1 MQLWW
6 LSAVELLER
15 IKSEELKP
23 VEVVEAFLERIK
35 ELNQD
40 INAFVTINENAV
52 REAKELEKASK
63 DDKPLY
69 GLPVAVK
76 DNVDTKGIRTT
87 YGSKLYENYV
97 PEGDAVIVE
106 RLKRAGAIVIGK
118 TNIPELALLP
128 ITDNTL
134 FGETKN
140 PWDMSRTPGGS
151 SGGSAAAVATG
162 MIPVATGNDGGG
174 SIRIPSAFCGLYG
187 LKPSFGRVPCYPS
200 LPIFVG
206 LNSEGVLTRCVEDT
220 ALLMDIIAGR
230 DDRDK
235 YSLPDENVS
244 YSNVIDEGIEGVR
257 IAFSPNLGYATV
269 DPEVEE
275 IVRNAAFKLEKAGAE
290 VEEVEVSVPRLESE
304 LVTKIVLEVATFMGD
319 KFEEWKQ
326 IAYPLLLPFMELVG
340 SLTYREY
347 VGVEARKEE
356 LWKGLRQIFS
366 NYDFLITPT
375 TAVPPFQLGNVGV
388 SEIAGEAVTPLGWMA
403 FTYPFNFTGQPAA
416 SMPAGFT
423 KDGLPVGMQVV
434 GRRFDDAGVLR
445 VSKAFQDVSPWQDK
459 KPDVK

>member
-1 MQLWW
+1 MELWW
-6 LSAVELLER
+6 LSAVEILEKIR
-15 IKSEELKP
+15 SEELKP

-35 ELNQD
+35 ELNPE
-40 INAFVTINENAV
+40 INAFVTLNENAV
-52 REAKELEKASK
+52 REAKELEKEGG
-63 DDKPLY
+63 DGKPLY

-97 PEGDAVIVE
+97 PKEDAVIVE
-106 RLKRAGAIVIGK
+106 RLKRAGAVIVGK

-128 ITDNTL
+128 ITDNNL

-140 PWDMSRTPGGS
+140 PWDLSRTPGGS
-151 SGGSAAAVATG
+151 SGGSAAAVAAG

-174 SIRIPSAFCGLYG
+174 SIRIPAAFCGLYG
-187 LKPSFGRVPCYPS
+187 LKPSYGRVPCYPS
-200 LPIFVG
+200 FPMFVG

-220 ALLMDIIAGR
+220 ALFMDVMAGR

-235 YSLPDENVS
+235 YSLPDEKIS
-244 YSNVIDEGIEGVR
+244 YSKVIDEGIEGVN

-275 IVRNAAFKLEKAGAE
+275 IVRSAAFRLEKAGAE
-290 VEEVEVSVPRLESE
+290 VEEVDISLPSLESE
-304 LVTKIVLEVATFMGD
+304 LVTKVVLEVATFLGD

-347 VGVEARKEE
+347 IGVEARKEE
-356 LWKGLRQIFS
+356 LWRELRQIFS
-366 NYDFLITPT
+366 SYDFLITPA
-375 TAVPPFQLGNVGV
+375 TAVPPFQLGNIGV
-388 SEIAGEAVTPLGWMA
+388 SEIAGEAVTPLGWMP

-416 SMPAGFT
+416 SLPAGFT
-423 KDGLPVGMQVV
+423 KERLPVGMQVV

-459 KPDVK
+459 RPGI

>member
-6 LSAVELLER
+6 LSTAELLEKIR
-15 IKSEELKP
+15 SEELKP

-35 ELNQD
+35 ELNPE
-40 INAFVTINENAV
+40 INAFVTLNENAV
-52 REAKELEKASK
+52 REAKELEKGESNG
-63 DDKPLY
+63 KPLY

-97 PEGDAVIVE
+97 PKEDAVIVE
-106 RLKRAGAIVIGK
+106 RLKRAGAIVVGK

-140 PWDMSRTPGGS
+140 PWDLSRTPGGS
-151 SGGSAAAVATG
+151 SGGSAAAVAAG

-174 SIRIPSAFCGLYG
+174 SIRIPAAFCGLYG
-187 LKPSFGRVPCYPS
+187 LKPSYGRVPCYPS
-200 LPIFVG
+200 FPIFVG
-206 LNSEGVLTRCVEDT
+206 LNSEGVLTRYVEDT
-220 ALLMDIIAGR
+220 ALFMDIIAGR
-230 DDRDK
+230 DDKDK
-235 YSLPDENVS
+235 YSLPDEKIS
-244 YSNVIDEGIEGVR
+244 YSKIIDEGIEGVR

-275 IVRNAAFKLEKAGAE
+275 IVRSAAFKLEKAGAE
-290 VEEVEVSVPRLESE
+290 VEEVDVSLPSLESE
-304 LVTKIVLEVATFMGD
+304 LVTKVVLEVATFMGD

-347 VGVEARKEE
+347 IGVEARKEE
-356 LWKGLRQIFS
+356 LWKGLREIFS

-375 TAVPPFQLGNVGV
+375 TAVPPFQLGNIGV
-388 SEIAGEAVTPLGWMA
+388 SEIAGEAVTPLGWMP

-416 SMPAGFT
+416 SLPAGFT
-423 KDGLPVGMQVV
+423 KEKLPVGMQVI
-434 GRRFDDAGVLR
+434 GRRFDDAGVLK
-445 VSKAFQDVSPWQDK
+445 VSKAFQDMSPWQDERPK
-459 KPDVK
+459 L